1 MKYFYFIY
9 KNLTR
14 KKVRTTLT
22 ILSIMVA
29 FLLFGLLRSLSAAF
43 DGGAKIAGEDR
54 LVTINKVTLILPL
67 PYSYVNKVK
76 AIDGVDTV
84 TIANWFG
91 GYYQDKRN
99 QFAQFAVNSEEYF
112 GIYSDSLILPA
123 EQLKSWNANRVGAVI
138 GSALAAKYNWKIG
151 DRVPLIGMF
160 PQKNGST
167 TWEFVIEGIFTEKT
181 AAGLENAMFFHYD
194 YFDKARQFG
203 EGSIG
208 WMIIKVKDPKESARV
223 ATDIDAMFANSSAET
238 KTDSEKEFSKSFAKQ
253 FGDIGLITTL
263 ILSAVFFTMLLVA
276 GNSMAQS
283 FRERIPEIAILKTLG
298 FSDVAVMFMVLTEA
312 ILICLVG
319 GILGLGLTKLIL
331 VTNAEK
337 IAGTLPGLDMSPSII
352 VAGLVWILA
361 LGFITGAIPAFQG
374 LRLNIINALRR
385 N

>member
-54 LVTINKVTLILPL
+54 LITVNKVTLIMPL
-67 PYSYVNKVK
+67 PYSYLNKVK
-76 AIDGVDTV
+76 ALDGVDTV
-84 TIANWFG
+84 TMANWFG
-91 GYYQDKRN
+91 GYFQDKRN
-99 QFAQFAVNSEEYF
+99 QFPQFPVNAEEYF
-112 GIYSDSLILPA
+112 GIYKDSLVLPE
-123 EQLKSWNANRVGAVI
+123 EQFASWKTNKVGAVI
-138 GSALAAKYNWKIG
+138 GNALAAKYNWKIG

-160 PQKNGST
+160 PQKSGST

-181 AAGLENAMFFHYD
+181 AGGRENAMFFHFD

-203 EGSIG
+203 EGTIG
-208 WMIIKVKDPKESARV
+208 WMIIKVKDPKDSERV
-223 ATDIDAMFANSSAET
+223 ATAVDELFANSAAET

-298 FSDVAVMFMVLTEA
+298 FSDVAVMLMVLTEA
-312 ILICLVG
+312 ILICLAG
-319 GILGLGLTKLIL
+319 GFLGLGLAKFILIA
-331 VTNAEK
+331 NAEK
-337 IAGTLPGLDMSPSII
+337 IAGTLPGLDMSPAII
-352 VAGLVWILA
+352 VAGLFWVVT
-361 LGFITGAIPAFQG
+361 LGFVTGAVPAFQG

>member
-29 FLLFGLLRSLSAAF
+29 FLLFGLLLSLSVAF

-67 PYSYVNKVK
+67 PYSYINKVK
-76 AIDGVDTV
+76 ALDGVDTV
-84 TIANWFG
+84 TMANWFG

-99 QFAQFAVNSEEYF
+99 QFPQFPVNAEEYF
-112 GIYSDSLILPA
+112 GIYKDSLALAP
-123 EQLKSWNANRVGAVI
+123 EQLKAWNANRVGAVV
-138 GSALAAKYNWKIG
+138 GNALAAKYHWKIG
-151 DRVPLIGMF
+151 DRIPLIGMF

-167 TWEFVIEGIFTEKT
+167 TWEFVIEGIFTEK
-181 AAGLENAMFFHYD
+181 AAGGRENAMFFHYD

-208 WMIIKVKDPKESARV
+208 WMIIKVKNPKDSARV
-223 ATDIDAMFANSSAET
+223 AAAVDALFENSAAET

-263 ILSAVFFTMLLVA
+263 ILSAVFFTMLLVS

-283 FRERIPEIAILKTLG
+283 FRERIPEFAILKTLG
-298 FSDVAVMFMVLTEA
+298 FSDVAVMLMVLCEA
-312 ILICLVG
+312 MLICLVG
-319 GILGLGLTKLIL
+319 GILGLGLAKLIL
-331 VTNAEK
+331 VVNAEK
-337 IAGTLPGLDMSPSII
+337 IAGTLPGLDMSLTII
-352 VAGLVWILA
+352 IAGFFWVLA
-361 LGFITGAIPAFQG
+361 LGFITGAVPAIQG

>member
-1 MKYFYFIY
+1 MKYPYFIY

-54 LVTINKVTLILPL
+54 LITVNKVTLIMPL
-67 PYSYVNKVK
+67 PYSYLNKVR
-76 AIDGVDTV
+76 ALDGVDTV
-84 TIANWFG
+84 TMANWFG
-91 GYYQDKRN
+91 AYFQDKRN
-99 QFAQFAVNSEEYF
+99 QFPQFSVDADEYF
-112 GIYSDSLILPA
+112 GIYKDSLALAP
-123 EQLKSWNANRVGAVI
+123 EQLTAWKANRVGAVI
-138 GSALAAKYNWKIG
+138 GNALAAKYHWKIG

-160 PQKNGST
+160 PQKSGST
-167 TWEFVIEGIFTEKT
+167 TWEFVIEGIFTEK
-181 AAGLENAMFFHYD
+181 AAGGRENAMFFHFD

-203 EGSIG
+203 EGTIG
-208 WMIIKVKDPKESARV
+208 WMIIKVKDPKESAHIAAAV
-223 ATDIDAMFANSSAET
+223 DDMFANSAAET

-283 FRERIPEIAILKTLG
+283 FRERIPEVAILKTLG
-298 FSDVAVMFMVLTEA
+298 FSNVAVMLMVLTEA

-319 GILGLGLTKLIL
+319 GILGLGLAKFIL
-331 VTNAEK
+331 VANAEK
-337 IAGTLPGLDMSPSII
+337 IAGTLPGLDMSSSII
-352 VAGLVWILA
+352 VAGLFWIVA
-361 LGFITGAIPAFQG
+361 LGFITGAIPALQG